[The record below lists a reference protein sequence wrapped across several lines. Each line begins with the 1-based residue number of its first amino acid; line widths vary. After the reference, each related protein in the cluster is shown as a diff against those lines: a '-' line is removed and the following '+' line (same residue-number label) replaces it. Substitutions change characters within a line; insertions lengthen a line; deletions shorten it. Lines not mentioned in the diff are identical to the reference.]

1 MSPAKCSPLRAVAIR
16 LAFFL
21 LLAAFRIDPAFSA
34 PAYPDTIVLRQP
46 DGSQFEA
53 RVRGDEFFGWYE
65 TVDGY
70 PIEQDPKSKQ
80 WIYATDPSGRQTRS
94 LQTARV
100 VGQAAPSGTPWTPQ
114 ESEES
119 AQLRQA
125 ADQQRAETLADTQTR
140 LRRGKRTASTT
151 SAEKK
156 LLTICVRF
164 SDSPP
169 ASDLTP
175 VSYFQNT
182 IYGVTADPALPKQTV
197 ADYYLDVSGNKML
210 IRGEAVGW
218 IDLPYTKAQYGGPSA
233 TGEIF
238 DGAKLRM
245 LIQNSAT
252 LLAESGFDF
261 GPYDADSDGFV
272 DMLAIVFE
280 GQGEADG
287 GGPDTIWPHQYSYE
301 ELWPQF
307 TDGVPLNTGS
317 KNAEGE
323 DVFVGLYFTNP
334 ELNKSSADA
343 AKLVRAPIGTFCH
356 EFAHALGLP
365 DLYDR
370 TVPKSSGLGRW
381 SLMASGSY
389 NQANGQA
396 GDCPAWPDPYCRL
409 VMGWDREINVTSNT
423 LRARIP
429 EAKSPDRAIYR
440 LWSEG
445 QSTPQEFLVET
456 RKRTGFDRGLPGEGL
471 LVYHVSI
478 NDNTASSQNDVQW
491 YLQPRAYTGEGH
503 YLVALEQA
511 DGQFHLEQTQRS
523 VVNLGDAT
531 DPYTTGGEF
540 SDSTM
545 PSSKAYPLWGE
556 LGEGPSTYVA
566 LRNID
571 TSQPD
576 ASYADIYVY
585 QDQDQP
591 QVSITS
597 PSNMGPA
604 VAELSEATGT
614 AFDNSAVT
622 AIRLWLQEARPGGR
636 YYDWTS
642 GSWRSDFAAETR
654 KQIEPAAAWTSALP
668 ALPDGTYLL
677 SVAAQDASGLES
689 PVAVSQFTI
698 DGDLLNPSMVINSPS
713 GETYAEPPL
722 VQGMSG
728 TPAST
733 TLTERRFAL
742 YSEKEARWYNWTAS
756 SFDDAAFD
764 FASHVLPVFNADT
777 SWNFSLPATISNG
790 RYQIHAQSVNDR
802 DRGAPWVS
810 KSFVVTRTPT
820 ASLNSISHQALL
832 QNMGFLSGMAQ
843 PQGSYLL
850 TEIRITI
857 YRNGK
862 YWNGVGWVDESAYV
876 TASVP
881 PTGGAWAYAAA
892 LPADDGLYAVSVAA
906 FDDQGS
912 ASAPVAG
919 GNSGQNNILFQV
931 DTKPPS
937 VEIQWPPAAYV
948 STERTFD
955 AAGITGT
962 AVDGSGRAVVRVRL
976 KRLSDGLSWSRYGW
990 TSAENVSWHQG
1001 AFPGGDGDSQVKW
1014 VMEAA
1019 LPHAGLDSNW
1029 CMPNGDYEL
1038 TVEARDIVGNMAS
1051 ATRVFGVDYDDP
1063 LLAGVVE
1070 THRLPNQA
1078 AVGPAASAIGSSTFA
1093 VMSFS
1098 SSSGPQEA
1106 HAVLA
1111 SAGGR
1116 YGVVASRINN
1126 SLFYGYSAR
1135 EPNLLSV
1142 TSGGAE
1148 WSSNLSG
1155 PVQGEGGIAYQRTS
1169 SPPVV
1174 SFAADNSAVCASGLM
1189 QFNYG
1194 AARYDA
1200 IPQCEVVRFAAD
1212 GSEQWRR
1219 LVPAPSA
1226 TAWRGSTSASSL
1238 EVKKVSLLPDGATLM
1253 VGELSAHAVRPFY
1266 GQSNFRNHT
1275 LVMLVGSDGAVRW
1288 ISRYGEESE
1297 DELLHENE
1305 SFLFA
1310 EADGYGNVFVATRRG
1325 TATGPEQMLRKIR
1338 LSDGF
1343 TLSSFMSDAC
1353 LAPET
1358 WGALAVDSTGRP
1370 LIAGAYNFGEG
1381 DARLSVKRL
1390 SANDLLTEWQAFG
1403 PSRSAYYNASW
1414 ASSADVPL
1422 LRVDAHGVTAVHNS
1436 PGPNNVFGDN
1446 SDRILVSRFGSEG
1459 SFLWSQEINTPTMTG
1474 GGGCRADFAALTA
1487 SGDVLLTGYFGTGSY
1502 NVLRGYA
1509 KVSGNG
1515 DLQFVKNLADQFDLS
1530 FGSFLASCLSGN
1542 GTQLATVYLNSDRT
1556 QMQVRLLDNPANVLI
1571 APDLG
1576 DSLPYDTA
1584 VAVGGSFALES
1595 VNLGSSAVYQWYRRA
1610 PGADDFAALPGANSF
1625 RFTIPG
1631 ATSSDAGE
1639 YRLVATNAAG
1649 QSTSRTATVTVV
1661 TVPPVVTSPLQETAY
1676 TGEYFS
1682 YQITADNAPSSFGI
1696 VWDPVNYPSGLS
1708 IDPNG
1713 TMSGF
1718 PSAAGT
1724 YNIEITATNPLG
1736 SDTQTLVL
1744 MVVDR
1749 PVVTLG
1755 DALDAPGLAWTTAS
1769 VPNDWMVQDYYVTQ
1783 GSHAAYSYA
1792 APGSVNWIEAV
1803 VSGPGVLRFSWGAYF
1818 TFGMADRLALYM
1830 DGALRDWLG
1839 SSSYVAGSLPIP
1851 SGLHTIRWSLEAA
1864 PDSDYS
1870 TRGFLDAVSF
1880 SPSQNIRSW
1889 AAENGLSGGDASPD
1903 AAPRSDGIPNVLKY
1917 AFNMDPTVAQ
1927 SGPDR
1932 HVAPGTGLS
1941 GLPDVRLVGSGA
1953 FAKLRVEFLRRTGEH
1968 DLAYTVQFSGDL
1980 GPLGVWESASVLP
1993 IVTPVN
1999 DKWER
2004 VVVEDSLPKGQ
2015 APRRFGRVVVTLQP

>member
-1 MSPAKCSPLRAVAIR
+1 MLHLSATVRAGFAWR
-16 LAFFL
+16 LP
-21 LLAAFRIDPAFSA
+21 LLAIAMLPFLDLPAFA
-34 PAYPDTIVLRQP
+34 VPAYPGIVALRQP
-46 DGSQFEA
+46 DGTTFQA
-53 RVRGDEFFGWYE
+53 RIRGDEFHGWYE

-70 PIEQDPKSKQ
+70 PISQDPATGQ
-80 WIYATDPSGRQTRS
+80 WTYQTNASVRQTRGV
-94 LQTARV
+94 QTPPV
-100 VGQAAPSGTPWTPQ
+100 VGQSVPPGAPWTPQ
-114 ESEES
+114 QSEES

-125 ADQQRAETLADTQTR
+125 VDQQRAETLADTQTR

-261 GPYDADSDGFV
+261 GPYDADNDGFV

-307 TDGVPLNTGS
+307 TDGAPLNTGS

-370 TVPKSSGLGRW
+370 TVPKSSGLGKW

-742 YSEKEARWYNWTAS
+742 YSEAAGRWYNWNAA
-756 SFDDAAFD
+756 SFDVAVFD
-764 FASHVLPVFNADT
+764 FAAHVLPVANADP
-777 SWNFSLPATISNG
+777 SWNFSLPSALGNG
-790 RYQIHAQSVNDR
+790 RYQIHGQSVNDR
-802 DRGAPWVS
+802 NRGAPWVS
-810 KSFVVTRTPT
+810 KSFVVTRTPVVL
-820 ASLNSISHQALL
+820 LNSISHQALL
-832 QNMGFLSGMAQ
+832 QSLGSLSGTAV
-843 PQGSYLL
+843 PQGNYLL
-850 TEIRITI
+850 TEIRIAI
-857 YRNGK
+857 NLNGK
-862 YWNGVGWVDESAYV
+862 YWNGAEWVDESTYV

-881 PTGGAWAYAAA
+881 PTGGLWTYAGP

-906 FDDQGS
+906 YDNQGS
-912 ASAPVAG
+912 VSAPVAG
-919 GNSGQNNILFQV
+919 GNIGQNNILFHV
-931 DTKPPS
+931 DNKPPS
-937 VEIQWPPAAYV
+937 VQIDWPPANYV
-948 STERTFD
+948 STGRTIE
-955 AAGITGT
+955 AADLTGT
-962 AVDGSGRAVVRVRL
+962 AVDGSGRSVVRMRI
-976 KRLSDGLSWSRYGW
+976 KRLGDGLYWSRYGW
-990 TSAENVSWHQG
+990 TASESASWHPG
-1001 AFPGGDGDSQVKW
+1001 AFPGGDGDSQVRW

-1019 LPHAGLDSNW
+1019 LPDAGLDSNW

-1038 TVEARDIVGNMAS
+1038 MVEARDVVGNLTSVARGF
-1051 ATRVFGVDYDDP
+1051 RVDFDDP
-1063 LLAGVVE
+1063 LLAGAVE
-1070 THRLPNQA
+1070 TYALPNRS
-1078 AVGPAASAIGSSTFA
+1078 AVGPSADLIGSVSFA
-1093 VMSFS
+1093 VADFDGG
-1098 SSSGPQEA
+1098 SGPYEA
-1106 HAVLA
+1106 HALQAV
-1111 SAGGR
+1111 AGGK
-1116 YGVVASRINN
+1116 YSVVASRLNN
-1126 SLFYGYSAR
+1126 SLSYGFSSR
-1135 EPNLLSV
+1135 EPYLLALASSGIGWTSV
-1142 TSGGAE
+1142 LGGAVA
-1148 WSSNLSG
+1148 G
-1155 PVQGEGGIAYQRTS
+1155 PDGVFYQRVS

-1174 SFAADNSAVCASGLM
+1174 SFGEDGASVSASGLM
-1189 QFNYG
+1189 QLNSG
-1194 AARYDA
+1194 AARYDGVR
-1200 IPQCEVVRFAAD
+1200 QCEVVRFAPD
-1212 GSEQWRR
+1212 GTEQWSRV
-1219 LVPAPSA
+1219 VPALSA
-1226 TAWRGSTSASSL
+1226 TAWRGAASASSL
-1238 EVKKVSLLPDGATLM
+1238 DVKEARPLPDGTVLVFADLN
-1253 VGELSAHAVRPFY
+1253 AHTTVPFY
-1266 GQSNFRNHT
+1266 GQSNFRTHAVVI
-1275 LVMLVGSDGAVRW
+1275 LLASDGTVIW
-1288 ISRYGEESE
+1288 VSRHGVESE
-1297 DELLHENE
+1297 DEQLHENE
-1305 SFLFA
+1305 RFLFA
-1310 EADGYGNVFVATRRG
+1310 EPDGFGNVFVATKRS
-1325 TATGPEQMLRKIR
+1325 TATGPEQVLRKIR
-1338 LSDGF
+1338 LSDGL
-1343 TLSSFMSDAC
+1343 TVSSHLSDAC

-1358 WGALAVDSTGRP
+1358 WGALAVDATGRP
-1370 LIAGAYNFGEG
+1370 LLAGAYEFSQG

-1390 SANDLLTEWQAFG
+1390 SANDLLTDWQSFG
-1403 PSRSAYYNASW
+1403 PAHSANYDATW
-1414 ASSADVPL
+1414 AVPAEVPL
-1422 LRVDAHGVTAVHNS
+1422 LQVDSHGVTVAHNS
-1436 PGPNNVFGDN
+1436 PGSNGSFGDDG
-1446 SDRILVSRFGSEG
+1446 DRIRVTRFGSEG
-1459 SFLWSQEINTPTMTG
+1459 NFVWSQEVNTPIMAG
-1474 GGGCRADFAALTA
+1474 ASGCRADFAAVTV

-1502 NVLRGYA
+1502 SVFRGYA
-1509 KVSGNG
+1509 KVAGNG
-1515 DLQFVKNLADQFDLS
+1515 DLQFVKKLGDEFDLS
-1530 FGSFLASCLSGN
+1530 FGSFLAVGLAAN
-1542 GTQLATVYLNSDRT
+1542 GQQLAAAHLNADDTQL
-1556 QMQVRLLDNPANVLI
+1556 QIRLLENPANELL
-1571 APDLG
+1571 APDMG
-1576 DSLPYDTA
+1576 NGLPLDTA
-1584 VAVGGSFALES
+1584 VAVGAPFALES
-1595 VNLGSSAVYQWYRRA
+1595 VNLGSSANYQWYRRA
-1610 PGADDFAALPGANSF
+1610 PGAIDFEAIAGADAF
-1625 RFTIPG
+1625 RFSVPQ
-1631 ATSSDAGE
+1631 AAPDDAGE

-1649 QSTSRTATVTVV
+1649 QSSSRTATVTVV
-1661 TVPPVVTSPLQETAY
+1661 TSAPVITSPLAVTAY
-1676 TGEYFS
+1676 AGEYLS
-1682 YQITADNAPSSFGI
+1682 YQIAASGSPSSFGFAF
-1696 VWDPVNYPSGLS
+1696 DSTNYPTGLS
-1708 IDPNG
+1708 VYPNG
-1713 TMSGF
+1713 MMYGF
-1718 PSAAGT
+1718 PSPAGV
-1724 YNIEITATNPLG
+1724 YPIQITATNALG
-1736 SDTQTLVL
+1736 VDTKTLVL
-1744 MVVDR
+1744 TLLD
-1749 PVVTLG
+1749 PPTLG
-1755 DALDAPGLAWTTAS
+1755 EALDAPGLAWTTAPA
-1769 VPNDWMVQDYYVTQ
+1769 PNEWFVQDYYQALGPNALT
-1783 GSHAAYSYA
+1783 SYA
-1792 APGSVNWIEAV
+1792 TPGSASWIEAS
-1803 VSGPGVLRFSWGAYF
+1803 VSGPGVLRFSWGAYVSQ
-1818 TFGMADRLALYM
+1818 GLADRLALYLN
-1830 DGALRDWLG
+1830 GVLQASLG
-1839 SSSYVAGSLPIP
+1839 SSAYVAHSLIIPAGS
-1851 SGLHTIRWSLEAA
+1851 HTVRWSLEAVA
-1864 PDSDYS
+1864 ESDFN
-1870 TRGFLDAVSF
+1870 TVGFLDAASY
-1880 SPSQNIRSW
+1880 SQGQSIGAW
-1889 AAENGLSGGDASPD
+1889 AAENGLAGADASPG
-1903 AAPRSDGIPNVLKY
+1903 AAPQRDGIPNTLKY

-1927 SGPDR
+1927 NGTDR
-1932 HVAPGTGLS
+1932 YLTPGTGVS
-1941 GLPDVRLVGSGA
+1941 GLPSVRLAGSGSSA
-1953 FAKLRVEFLRRTGEH
+1953 RLRVEFVRRRAALDIGY
-1968 DLAYTVQFSGDL
+1968 AVQFADGLASAGA
-1980 GPLGVWESASVLP
+1980 WQESST
-1993 IVTPVN
+1993 TPVVTSI
-1999 DKWER
+1999 DADWER
-2004 VVVEDSLPKGQ
+2004 VVVDDSVSQSQ
-2015 APRRFGRVVVTLQP
+2015 AARRFGRVVVTVQP

>member
-1 MSPAKCSPLRAVAIR
+1 MSPAKCSPLRAVAIK

-46 DGSQFEA
+46 DGSRFEA

-100 VGQAAPSGTPWTPQ
+100 VGQTAPGGTPWTPQ

-140 LRRGKRTASTT
+140 LRQGKRTARTT
-151 SAEKK
+151 PAEKK

-175 VSYFQNT
+175 VSYFQDK

-197 ADYYLDVSGNKML
+197 ADYYLEVSGNKL
-210 IRGEAVGW
+210 LVTGEAVGW
-218 IDLPYTKAQYGGPSA
+218 IDLPFSTAQYGGPAAS
-233 TGEIF
+233 GE
-238 DGAKLRM
+238 DSDVRQLRS
-245 LIQNSAT
+245 LIQNAT
-252 LLAESGFDF
+252 SLLSDQGFDF
-261 GPYDADSDGFV
+261 GPYDGDNDGFL
-272 DMLAIVFE
+272 DMLAIVFQ

-287 GGPDTIWPHQYSYE
+287 GGPDTIWPHQWSYE
-301 ELWPQF
+301 DIWRQL
-307 TDGVPLNTGS
+307 TDGEPLNTGS
-317 KNAEGE
+317 TNAQGE
-323 DVFVGLYFTNP
+323 DVFIDLYFTNS
-334 ELNKSSADA
+334 ELNASSADPT
-343 AKLVRAPIGTFCH
+343 KLVRAPIGTFCH
-356 EFAHALGLP
+356 EYAHALGLP

-370 TVPKSSGLGRW
+370 TAPKSSGLGKW
-381 SLMASGSY
+381 SLMAGGNY
-389 NQANGQA
+389 NQADGQA
-396 GDCPAWPDPYCRL
+396 GDSPAWPDPYCRL
-409 VMGWDREINVTSNT
+409 LMGWDREVNVTTNM

-429 EAKSPDRAIYR
+429 EAKGSERAVYR
-440 LWSEG
+440 LWAGG

-478 NDNTASSQNDVQW
+478 SDNTVQSQNDEQW
-491 YLQPRAYTGEGH
+491 YLQPRAWTGQGH

-511 DGQFHLEQTQRS
+511 DGQFHLEQTLGA
-523 VVNLGDAT
+523 VVNRGDAT

-545 PSSKAYPLWGE
+545 PSSKAYPLWGD
-556 LGEGPSTYVA
+556 LGEGPSTHVA

-576 ASYADIYVY
+576 ATYADIYVF
-585 QDQDQP
+585 QDQEAP
-591 QVSITS
+591 QAAITS
-597 PSNMGPA
+597 PSDMGSVLPE
-604 VAELSEATGT
+604 VNEATGT
-614 AFDNSAVT
+614 ASDNSAVT
-622 AIRLWLQEARPGGR
+622 AIRAWIYEAGPGGR
-636 YYDWTS
+636 FYDWTS
-642 GSWRSDFAAETR
+642 GSWRSDFTEETR
-654 KQIEPAAAWTSALP
+654 KQIEPGTAWTLALP
-668 ALPDGTYLL
+668 ALPDGTYRL

-698 DGDLLNPSMVINSPS
+698 DGDLLNPSLVINSPS

-722 VQGMSG
+722 VQGTSA
-728 TPAST
+728 TPDT
-733 TLTERRFAL
+733 TALTERRFAL
-742 YSEKEARWYNWTAS
+742 YSETAGSWYNWTAA
-756 SFDDAAFD
+756 SFDVAVFD
-764 FASHVLPVFNADT
+764 FAAHVLPVADADPN
-777 SWNFSLPATISNG
+777 WNYSLPPALGNG
-790 RYQIHAQSVNDR
+790 HYQIHAQSVNDR

-810 KSFVVTRTPT
+810 KSFVITRTPA
-820 ASLNSISHQALL
+820 ASLTSISHQALL
-832 QNMGFLSGMAQ
+832 QSMGSLSGTAV

-857 YRNGK
+857 NRNGK
-862 YWNGVGWVDESAYV
+862 YWNGTDWVDQGAYV

-881 PTGGAWAYAAA
+881 PTGGIWTYAGP
-892 LPADDGLYAVSVAA
+892 LPADDGLYAVSAVAY
-906 FDDQGS
+906 DNQGS
-912 ASAPVAG
+912 ASAAVAG
-919 GNSGQNNILFQV
+919 GNIGQNNILFHV

-937 VEIQWPPAAYV
+937 LQIDWPPANHV
-948 STERTFD
+948 SSERTFD
-955 AAGITGT
+955 AEDITGT
-962 AVDGSGRAVVRVRL
+962 AVDGSGRAVVRMRL
-976 KRLSDGLSWSRYGW
+976 KRLGDGLSWSRYGW
-990 TSAENVSWHQG
+990 TSRESVSWYQG
-1001 AFPGGDGDSQVKW
+1001 AFPGGDGGSQVRW
-1014 VMEAA
+1014 VMEAV
-1019 LPHAGLDSNW
+1019 LPDAGLDGNW

-1038 TVEARDIVGNMAS
+1038 TVEAWDIVGNMAS
-1051 ATRVFGVDYDDP
+1051 ATRVFAVDYDDP
-1063 LLAGVVE
+1063 LLAGVVD
-1070 THRLPNQA
+1070 TYRLPNQA
-1078 AVGPAASAIGSSTFA
+1078 AIGPAASAVGSSTYA

-1098 SSSGPQEA
+1098 SSSGPQEV

-1111 SAGGR
+1111 PSGGR

-1135 EPNLLSV
+1135 EPDLLSV

-1174 SFAADNSAVCASGLM
+1174 SFAADSSAVCASGLM
-1189 QFNYG
+1189 QFNYD

-1200 IPQCEVVRFAAD
+1200 IPQCEVARFAAD

-1238 EVKKVSLLPDGATLM
+1238 DIKKVSLLPDGAVL
-1253 VGELSAHAVRPFY
+1253 VFGELSAYAVRPFY

-1275 LVMLVGSDGAVRW
+1275 LVVLLGSDGAVLW
-1288 ISRYGEESE
+1288 TSRYGEESE

-1305 SFLFA
+1305 SFLSA
-1310 EADGYGNVFVATRRG
+1310 EADGFGNVFVATRRS
-1325 TATGPEQMLRKIR
+1325 TATGPEQVLRKIH
-1338 LSDGF
+1338 LSDGL
-1343 TLSSFMSDAC
+1343 TLASFMGDTC

-1370 LIAGAYNFGEG
+1370 LIAGAYSFGEG

-1403 PSRSAYYNASW
+1403 PAHSANYDVSQ

-1422 LRVDAHGVTAVHNS
+1422 LHVDGHGVTAVHNS
-1436 PGPNNVFGDN
+1436 PGSDGAFGDG
-1446 SDRILVSRFGSEG
+1446 SDRILVTRLGSEG
-1459 SFLWSQEINTPTMTG
+1459 DFLWSQEINTPTMTG
-1474 GGGCRADFAALTA
+1474 APGCRADFAAVTA
-1487 SGDVLLTGYFGTGSY
+1487 PGDVLLTGYFGTGSY

-1509 KVSGNG
+1509 KVAANG

-1530 FGSFLASCLSGN
+1530 FGSSLASCLAGN
-1542 GTQLATVYLNSDRT
+1542 GTQLATAYLNADGT
-1556 QMQVRLLDNPANVLI
+1556 QLQLRLLDNPGNVLI

-1576 DSLPYDTA
+1576 DGLPYDTA
-1584 VAVGGSFALES
+1584 VAVGGAIALES

-1610 PGADDFAALPGANSF
+1610 PGAGDFEALPGANSF

-1661 TVPPVVTSPLQETAY
+1661 TVPPVITSPLQETAY

-1708 IDPNG
+1708 INPNG

-1744 MVVDR
+1744 TFVDR

-1755 DALDAPGLAWTTAS
+1755 DALDAPGLVWTTAS

-1792 APGSVNWIEAV
+1792 APGSANWIEAV

-1830 DGALRDWLG
+1830 DGALRAWLG

-1870 TRGFLDAVSF
+1870 TTGFLDAVSF
-1880 SPSQNIRSW
+1880 SPGQNIRSW

-2004 VVVEDSLPKGQ
+2004 VVVEDSLPQGQ